1 MFKSC
6 GPSAS
11 ILGKSY
17 YLKWASAL
25 VLRQG
30 SGWLDFVR
38 GATHA
43 NFVIQNHFVGVV
55 HKALLDT
62 KSRKET
68 KEKRSNPAAPQPRSS
83 VSHTTANGLLPW
95 PS

>member
-1 MFKSC
+1 MGFC
-6 GPSAS
+6 LGPQA
-11 ILGKSY
+11 GFGV
-17 YLKWASAL
+17 ATHAN
-25 VLRQG
+25 
-30 SGWLDFVR
+30 FVR